1 MDHGAEGK
9 ACCGPSRGENPG
21 GEAHP
26 FRRVPGAAAAGMVLI
41 PRSVFYFWTAIGS
54 AIWLSFLAIAGY
66 MLEDHYED
74 VQGWV
79 EPLAWVVVG
88 GSILAYGLHLI
99 HALRRAKQRRDQA

>member
-1 MDHGAEGK
+1 
-9 ACCGPSRGENPG
+9 
-21 GEAHP
+21 
-26 FRRVPGAAAAGMVLI
+26 
-41 PRSVFYFWTAIGS
+41 
-54 AIWLSFLAIAGY
+54 

>member
-1 MDHGAEGK
+1 ML
-9 ACCGPSRGENPG
+9 PG
-21 GEAHP
+21 IHTIISIP
-26 FRRVPGAAAAGMVLI
+26 AGMVLI
-41 PRSVFYFWTAIGS
+41 PRGVFYFWTAIGS

-88 GSILAYGLHLI
+88 GSIAAYGLHLI